1 METKKI
7 HLGIFIVTR
16 SVWLN
21 ENNIAHIYIYIYI
34 YIYKVSQSFL
44 ISIHNNGISYFDKDL
59 VLSF

>member
-1 METKKI
+1 MFAMETKKI

-21 ENNIAHIYIYIYI
+21 ENNIAHIYIY
-34 YIYKVSQSFL
+34 KVSQSFL